1 MPGEQAVRQSYDAVA
16 ADYADLV
23 SDELA
28 AKPMD
33 RAILAAFAEYVTE
46 DGGGPV
52 LDVGCG
58 PGRIADHLTALGLA
72 VRGVD
77 LSQRMVDVA
86 RLRYPDIRFDQGCMT
101 TLDVADGELAGILAW
116 YSVIH
121 TPTDDLPAVFAE
133 FARVLRPGGRLL
145 LAFQVG
151 DTSVELERAY
161 GHAVSLVVHRRSV
174 ETVATLLADA
184 WMTVDARTV
193 RGPER
198 WESSPQ
204 AFVFARRPPG

>member
-16 ADYADLV
+16 ADYAELL

-58 PGRIADHLTALGLA
+58 PGRIADHLTTLGLA

-77 LSQRMVDVA
+77 LSQCMVDVA
-86 RLRYPDIRFDQGCMT
+86 RLRSPGIRFDQGGMT
-101 TLDVADGELAGILAW
+101 TLDVADEELAGILAW

-121 TPTDDLPAVFAE
+121 TPTDELPAVFAE

-151 DTSVELERAY
+151 DTPVELERAY
-161 GHAVSLVVHRRSV
+161 GHAVCLVVHRRSV

-184 WMTVDARTV
+184 GLPVDARVV
-193 RGPER
+193 RAPER

-204 AFVFARRPPG
+204 AFVFARRPHG

>member
-16 ADYADLV
+16 ADYAELL
-23 SDELA
+23 SNELA

-58 PGRIADHLTALGLA
+58 PGRIADHLTERGLS

-77 LSQRMVDVA
+77 LSQRMVDEA
-86 RLRYPDIRFDQGCMT
+86 RLRYPKIRFDQGCMT
-101 TLDVADGELAGILAW
+101 ALDVAEAELAAVVAW

-121 TPTDDLPAVFAE
+121 TPTDELPAAFAE

-174 ETVATLLADA
+174 ERVATLLADA
-184 WMTVDARTV
+184 GLPVDARTV

-204 AFVFARRPPG
+204 AFVLAHRPSS